1 MNLHNLIKTII
12 AITIISFFCLYFTT
26 MGGYYEYNLMQK
38 NTHFKR
44 LIDLKFFAD
53 FGKGKT
59 NINYTKH

>member
-1 MNLHNLIKTII
+1 MGFLKIYSTFEDSNDIFN
-12 AITIISFFCLYFTT
+12 ITWNQY
-26 MGGYYEYNLMQK
+26 QK
-38 NTHFKR
+38 NTHFKI